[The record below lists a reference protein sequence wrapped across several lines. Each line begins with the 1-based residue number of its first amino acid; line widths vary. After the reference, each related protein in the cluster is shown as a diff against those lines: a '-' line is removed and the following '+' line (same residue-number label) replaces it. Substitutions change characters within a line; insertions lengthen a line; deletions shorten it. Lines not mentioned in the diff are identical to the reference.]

1 MNKLCPTEIRSQ
13 FHMGGPRTAIKQTGV
28 GSRKSI
34 TAFGLLLLPDRVIET
49 KAGRKAAASFNIDQ
63 ALEHV
68 AKFWGISNLKNVE
81 MLCEFLHGNGED
93 LSLVEQLPMIVPVEA
108 NALTKELFDKFLSPS
123 DPTDVVS
130 NPRRV
135 LPVVARC
142 TSKAFIKSQ
151 SPIYTPA
158 VLSRFVNL
166 SLPNSWTQKG
176 QTT

>member
-13 FHMGGPRTAIKQTGV
+13 LHMGGPRTAIKQTGV
-28 GSRKSI
+28 GSRKRMK
-34 TAFGLLLLPDRVIET
+34 AFGLLLMPETAVDT
-49 KAGRKAAASFNIDQ
+49 KAEPEVAAAFNIEQ

-68 AKFWGISNLKNVE
+68 AKFWGISNVKNAE
-81 MLCEFLHGNGED
+81 MLCEFLQGNVED

-108 NALTKELFDKFLSPS
+108 NALTKELFDKVVLPS
-123 DPTDVVS
+123 DPTEVVI
-130 NPRRV
+130 NPRRL

-142 TSKAFIKSQ
+142 TSKAFIRSQ

-158 VLSRFVNL
+158 VLSRCVTL

-176 QTT
+176 LTT

>member
-1 MNKLCPTEIRSQ
+1 MNKLCPTEIRSRL
-13 FHMGGPRTAIKQTGV
+13 HMGGPRTAIKQSGV
-28 GSRKSI
+28 GSRKRMK
-34 TAFGLLLLPDRVIET
+34 AFGLLLLPEGAIET
-49 KAGRKAAASFNIDQ
+49 KADRKAAAAFNIDQ

-68 AKFWGISNLKNVE
+68 AKFWGISNIKNVE
-81 MLCEFLHGNGED
+81 LLCEFLHGNGED

-108 NALTKELFDKFLSPS
+108 IALTKELFDKVVLPS
-123 DPTDVVS
+123 DPTEVVI
-130 NPRRV
+130 NPRRL

-142 TSKAFIKSQ
+142 TSKAFIRSQ

-158 VLSRFVNL
+158 VLSRCVTL

>member
-1 MNKLCPTEIRSQ
+1 MPE
-13 FHMGGPRTAIKQTGV
+13 TAV
-28 GSRKSI
+28 
-34 TAFGLLLLPDRVIET
+34 DT
-49 KAGRKAAASFNIDQ
+49 KAEPEVAAAFNIEQ

-68 AKFWGISNLKNVE
+68 AKFWGISNVKNAE
-81 MLCEFLHGNGED
+81 MLCEFLHGNVED

-123 DPTDVVS
+123 DPTEVVT

-142 TSKAFIKSQ
+142 TSKAFIRSQ

-158 VLSRFVNL
+158 VLSRCVTL

-176 QTT
+176 LTT

>member
-13 FHMGGPRTAIKQTGV
+13 LHMGGPRTAIKQTGV
-28 GSRKSI
+28 GSRKRMK
-34 TAFGLLLLPDRVIET
+34 AFGLLLLPEGAIET
-49 KAGRKAAASFNIDQ
+49 KADRKAAVAFNIEQ

-68 AKFWGISNLKNVE
+68 AKFWGISNIKNAE
-81 MLCEFLHGNGED
+81 MLCEFLHGNVED

-108 NALTKELFDKFLSPS
+108 IALTKELFDKVVLPS
-123 DPTDVVS
+123 DPTEVVT

-142 TSKAFIKSQ
+142 TSKAFIRSQ

-158 VLSRFVNL
+158 VLSRCVTL

>member
-13 FHMGGPRTAIKQTGV
+13 LHMGGPRTAIKQTGV

-34 TAFGLLLLPDRVIET
+34 TAFGLLLLPEGAIET
-49 KAGRKAAASFNIDQ
+49 KADRKAAAAFNIDQ

-68 AKFWGISNLKNVE
+68 AKFWGISN
-81 MLCEFLHGNGED
+81 M
-93 LSLVEQLPMIVPVEA
+93 
-108 NALTKELFDKFLSPS
+108 SPS

-142 TSKAFIKSQ
+142 TSKAFIRSQ

>member
-13 FHMGGPRTAIKQTGV
+13 LHMGGPRTAIKQTCV
-28 GSRKSI
+28 GSRKRMK
-34 TAFGLLLLPDRVIET
+34 AFGLLLMPETAVDT
-49 KAGRKAAASFNIDQ
+49 KAEPEVAAAFNIEQ

-68 AKFWGISNLKNVE
+68 AKFWGISNVKNAE
-81 MLCEFLHGNGED
+81 MLCEFLHGNVED

>member
-13 FHMGGPRTAIKQTGV
+13 LHMGGPRTAIKQIGV

-34 TAFGLLLLPDRVIET
+34 TAFGLLLLPEGAIET
-49 KAGRKAAASFNIDQ
+49 KADRKAAAAFNIDQ

-68 AKFWGISNLKNVE
+68 AKFLGISKIKNAE
-81 MLCEFLHGNGED
+81 MLCEFLQENKED
-93 LSLVEQLPMIVPVEA
+93 LSLVEELPMIVPVEA
-108 NALTKELFDKFLSPS
+108 IALTKELFDKFLSPS
-123 DPTDVVS
+123 DPTGVVI
-130 NPRRV
+130 NPRRL

-142 TSKAFIKSQ
+142 TSKAFIRSQ

>member
-13 FHMGGPRTAIKQTGV
+13 LHMGGPRTAIKQTGV

-34 TAFGLLLLPDRVIET
+34 TAFGLLLVPETAVDT
-49 KAGRKAAASFNIDQ
+49 KAEPNEAAAFNIDQ

-68 AKFWGISNLKNVE
+68 AKFWGISKIKNAE
-81 MLCEFLHGNGED
+81 MLCEFFHGNVED

-108 NALTKELFDKFLSPS
+108 IALTKELFDKVVLPS
-123 DPTDVVS
+123 DPTEVVI
-130 NPRRV
+130 NPRRL
-135 LPVVARC
+135 LPVVVRC
-142 TSKAFIKSQ
+142 TSKAFIRSQ

-158 VLSRFVNL
+158 VLSRCVTL

-176 QTT
+176 LTT